1 MQILINYKD
10 HKDFKVVNCFAY
22 FLSIPI
28 CYLSE
33 REALPI
39 IFKGIKP
46 DYHLDVYKDKTNKD
60 LLIHHINGN
69 EYDNRPINLVAI
81 EVTEE
86 EKEYLGSDYTPFRK
100 HQNLHMIFN
109 TEYNVMFFEN
119 CINL

>member
-1 MQILINYKD
+1 MFTILYKCKLQQQNIGILNEDVLFAVNNIIPKIIFKSMQILINYKD

-46 DYHLDVYKDKTNKD
+46 DYHLDVYKD
-60 LLIHHINGN
+60 
-69 EYDNRPINLVAI
+69 
-81 EVTEE
+81 
-86 EKEYLGSDYTPFRK
+86 
-100 HQNLHMIFN
+100 
-109 TEYNVMFFEN
+109 
-119 CINL
+119 